1 MKKDFRI
8 DRRNFLYAAGGT
20 LAGVAIAAS
29 VGESPAHAKIEE
41 FCDSYNPEF
50 THMDA
55 FEVDEL
61 YKGPPPPLAKSD
73 SSSVIQQWD
82 GYVPKCTLEDQDTC
96 KNVPASTENIKVV
109 GVYDGIE
116 VQTDKWMNMACEEAR
131 KSVESGGGPFGAV
144 ILQIDDETNRII
156 RYWRNHNHV
165 PLWKDPTAHAEVC
178 TIRAACKQLGTFDL
192 GTIKKGKSNLPQK
205 GKTSHCVLYS
215 SAESCS
221 MCYSAIFWA
230 RIATLY
236 FAATKYDAAVQG
248 VNFSDE
254 EIYAELARPYKDR
267 LDTKVYQCT
276 TPISLDAFNL
286 WKRSKKTQY

>member
-1 MKKDFRI
+1 MKNDSKFN
-8 DRRNFLYAAGGT
+8 RRSFLTAAGGAV
-20 LAGVAIAAS
+20 AGVAIAAS
-29 VGESPAHAKIEE
+29 VGQSSAQAKTEQ

-50 THMDA
+50 THMKA
-55 FEVDEL
+55 IEVDEPFV
-61 YKGPPPPLAKSD
+61 GPPPPVKQAD
-73 SSSVIQQWD
+73 SLSVIEEWD
-82 GYVPKCTLEDQDTC
+82 GYDPKCTLEDQNTC
-96 KNVPASTENIKVV
+96 KNFPSHTENIKVV

-131 KSVESGGGPFGAV
+131 KSVETGGGPFGAV

-165 PLWKDPTAHAEVC
+165 PIWNDPTAHAEVT
-178 TIRAACKQLGTFDL
+178 TIRAACSQLGTFDL
-192 GTIKKGKSNLPQK
+192 GKIEKGKSKLPQK
-205 GKTSHCVLYS
+205 GKTSHCIIYS

-230 RIATLY
+230 RIGTLI

-267 LDTKVYQCT
+267 LDTKVYQST
-276 TPISLDAFNL
+276 TPVSLDAFNL